1 MTNPLTTKLC
11 GALQEAFNRP
21 VMNMKDVERVE
32 ELVKLRVPEDRLM
45 SWLTEGLS
53 QRTAHG
59 ERRSMYQTLRLLEQ
73 RAQQWAQQHLAEGY
87 ELEQH
92 AQGSAQRAL
101 LALEELTSAVERGSR
116 ERSTL
121 QTAPLFDWLLVR
133 LRQLVNAYRSDS
145 SLELSALLSELDE
158 ALCAEVFRQLPSLAQ
173 QAQRES
179 LKTLRRER
187 NRSRPQDFS
196 RALRSVTWAQL
207 RAELQLPALY
217 LPLYGSW

>member
-1 MTNPLTTKLC
+1 
-11 GALQEAFNRP
+11 
-21 VMNMKDVERVE
+21 
-32 ELVKLRVPEDRLM
+32 
-45 SWLTEGLS
+45 
-53 QRTAHG
+53 
-59 ERRSMYQTLRLLEQ
+59 MYQTLRLLEQ

-87 ELEQH
+87 ELEQR
-92 AQGSAQRAL
+92 AQGSGQRAL
-101 LALEELTSAVERGSR
+101 WALEELTTAVELGSR

-133 LRQLVNAYRSDS
+133 LRQLVHAYRSDS

-158 ALCAEVFRQLPSLAQ
+158 ALCAEVFRLLPALAQ